1 MFSDIDNGTNLIS
14 SEEDTARYK
23 VIFLVSTTL
32 LSLYTP
38 LMIFVLCK
46 VKCHVKTN
54 AILIMC
60 SFLITFFTKTV
71 SDGLRLY
78 ST

>member
-23 VIFLVSTTL
+23 VIFLVSATL
-32 LSLYTP
+32 LSLYIP
-38 LMIFVLCK
+38 LMLFVLCK

-71 SDGLRLY
+71 SDSLRLY